1 MSFLYLCYS
10 KFWYK
15 MLVYDVMIKI
25 KLNHDNF
32 DRAAICLVRYEW
44 KYNSLYVQHS
54 FRNYLRLSSSS
65 FHDFPLETTVGLEE
79 TPAIFNQS
87 PAPTRL
93 VFQSQFD
100 IPREQTASPFYATP
114 SYSFNSNE
122 CEYDIKNN
130 SRNTLYRPVL
140 LPTPRY
146 FTPRCISSNI
156 VYDSVRDGGDS
167 FGFPTRYIGTEIGTV
182 LHWTVNFLE
191 IHAPI
196 WSSSPFSASRWV
208 ILKISHSWKSIK
220 SNTVSVELDN

>member
-1 MSFLYLCYS
+1 M
-10 KFWYK
+10 
-15 MLVYDVMIKI
+15 
-25 KLNHDNF
+25 
-32 DRAAICLVRYEW
+32 
-44 KYNSLYVQHS
+44 
-54 FRNYLRLSSSS
+54 RLSSSS

-167 FGFPTRYIGTEIGTV
+167 FGFPTRQSAVGTV

-191 IHAPI
+191 IHALI

>member
-1 MSFLYLCYS
+1 MSRQEFHKLSCASIMSPKKPEMERKRRQRINNCLSQIKRLIPEARELEIKKGCRLEKAEILEITV
-10 KFWYK
+10 KFIQK
-15 MLVYDVMIKI
+15 
-25 KLNHDNF
+25 
-32 DRAAICLVRYEW
+32 
-44 KYNSLYVQHS
+44 VQ
-54 FRNYLRLSSSS
+54 NEKKA
-65 FHDFPLETTVGLEE
+65 DKQGETTVGLED

-87 PAPTRL
+87 LAPTRL

-130 SRNTLYRPVL
+130 SRNTLHRPVL

-167 FGFPTRYIGTEIGTV
+167 FGFPTRQSAVGTV
-182 LHWTVNFLE
+182 LL
-191 IHAPI
+191 
-196 WSSSPFSASRWV
+196 
-208 ILKISHSWKSIK
+208 
-220 SNTVSVELDN
+220 

>member
-1 MSFLYLCYS
+1 MSPKKPEMERKRRQRINNCLSQIKRLIPEARELEIKKGCRLEKAEILEITV
-10 KFWYK
+10 KFIQK
-15 MLVYDVMIKI
+15 
-25 KLNHDNF
+25 
-32 DRAAICLVRYEW
+32 
-44 KYNSLYVQHS
+44 VQ
-54 FRNYLRLSSSS
+54 NEKKA
-65 FHDFPLETTVGLEE
+65 DKQGETTVGLEE

-167 FGFPTRYIGTEIGTV
+167 FGFPTRQSAVGTV
-182 LHWTVNFLE
+182 LH
-191 IHAPI
+191 
-196 WSSSPFSASRWV
+196 
-208 ILKISHSWKSIK
+208 
-220 SNTVSVELDN
+220 

>member
-1 MSFLYLCYS
+1 
-10 KFWYK
+10 

-182 LHWTVNFLE
+182 LH
-191 IHAPI
+191 
-196 WSSSPFSASRWV
+196 
-208 ILKISHSWKSIK
+208 
-220 SNTVSVELDN
+220 